1 MDANNAA
8 RTWHHGLVARWWAE
22 FNQGGDD
29 IDVFRAGIEQ
39 SGGPVLD
46 AGCGTGRLLLPLA
59 RAGIDI
65 DGSDAS
71 SDMLG
76 WCQRQLSSE
85 GLSAR
90 LYPMAM
96 HELELPRRYHTVV
109 VCGAFGLG
117 GSRAQDMQG
126 LRRIKSALLPGGLL
140 LMDHYLPNLENPK
153 SWKFWVEEPQLPGDW
168 PARGDRRR
176 ASDGSEL
183 ELRVRQIAF
192 DPLAQTTTLEMRAS
206 QYRDDE
212 PVLVETNTIAINL
225 YLMKEIE
232 WMLALAG
239 FSDVQVRAFGEA
251 RAPRP
256 WQDARLLFQ
265 ARA

>member
-1 MDANNAA
+1 MDSNNPA

-65 DGSDAS
+65 DGSDTS
-71 SDMLG
+71 SDMLE
-76 WCQRQLSSE
+76 WCQRQLSAE
-85 GLSAR
+85 GLSAG

-96 HELELPRRYHTVV
+96 HALALPRRYQTVV

-117 GSRAQDMQG
+117 GTRAQDLLG
-126 LRRIKSALLPGGLL
+126 LRRIRSALRPGGVL

-153 SWKFWVEEPQLPGDW
+153 GWKFWVEEPELPRAW
-168 PARGDRRR
+168 PARGDRRQ

-183 ELRVRQIAF
+183 ELLVRQIAF

-206 QYRDDE
+206 QYRDDQA
-212 PVLVETNTIAINL
+212 VVVETSTIDINL

-239 FSDVQVRAFGEA
+239 FADVQVQAFGED